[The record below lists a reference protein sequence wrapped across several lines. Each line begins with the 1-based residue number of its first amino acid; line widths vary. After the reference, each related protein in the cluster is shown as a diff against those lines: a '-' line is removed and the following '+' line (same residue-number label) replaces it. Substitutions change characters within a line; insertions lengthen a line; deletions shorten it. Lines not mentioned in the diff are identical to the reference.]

1 MDAAAQPLT
10 PTFAVDAY
18 RQCPPSTFDVTL
30 EQKEA
35 VARIQLKNIAKRW
48 GATTVVEPMSLDIA
62 DGEFLVLLGPSGCG
76 KTTTMRMVAG
86 LEDPSEGEVW
96 IGERCVN
103 QLEPKDRDVAMVFQ
117 SYGLY
122 PHMTVA
128 ENIGFPLKI
137 RGLPAAQ
144 IEPAVHKAAQQV
156 ELMDFLQRRPKELS
170 GGQRQRVALAR
181 AIVRQPAV
189 FLMDEP
195 LSNLDAKLRVS
206 MRAHIKHLHHTLNV
220 TTIYVTHD
228 QIEAMT
234 LADRVVVMSRARIQ
248 QIGTPQDIYE
258 RPANLFVAGFIG
270 SPPMNLLPGSLQ
282 GGVFSAPG
290 VRIAGFAT
298 GSTSA
303 AAGAAA
309 PAANVVLGVRPED
322 LGVVTADDTA
332 AAMAAEV
339 FAFELTGD
347 ATLVTL
353 KLGDLLVTAKAGKFY
368 RSAMGQRVGLRVD
381 AARCHLFDAGTQAR
395 IASGPGA

>member
-1 MDAAAQPLT
+1 
-10 PTFAVDAY
+10 
-18 RQCPPSTFDVTL
+18 
-30 EQKEA
+30 

-48 GATTVVEPMSLDIA
+48 GASTAVEPMSLDIA

-103 QLEPKDRDVAMVFQ
+103 ALEPKDRDVAMVFQ

-122 PHMTVA
+122 PNMTVA

-156 ELMDFLQRRPKELS
+156 ELMDYLQRRPKELS

-195 LSNLDAKLRVS
+195 LSNLDAKLRVT
-206 MRAHIKHLHHTLNV
+206 MRAHIKHLHHSLGV

-270 SPPMNLLPGSLQ
+270 APPMNLVPGRLA
-282 GGVFSAPG
+282 GGVFTAPG
-290 VRIAGFAT
+290 VRIAGFT
-298 GSTSA
+298 
-303 AAGAAA
+303 A
-309 PAANVVLGVRPED
+309 PDVDQVVLGVRPED
-322 LGVVTADDTA
+322 LGVLASQDIGT

-347 ATLVTL
+347 ATLVTI
-353 KLGDLLVTAKAGKFY
+353 KLGDLMVTAKADKDY
-368 RSAMGQRVGLRVD
+368 RSAMGAQAGFTVD
-381 AARCHLFDAGTQAR
+381 AARCHLFDARSEMRIAPHSAQHSPTQAK
-395 IASGPGA
+395 A

>member
-1 MDAAAQPLT
+1 M
-10 PTFAVDAY
+10 
-18 RQCPPSTFDVTL
+18 
-30 EQKEA
+30 
-35 VARIQLKNIAKRW
+35 ARIQLKNIAKRW
-48 GATTVVEPMSLDIA
+48 GASTAVEPMSLDIA

-86 LEDPSEGEVW
+86 LEEPRAGEVW
-96 IGERCVN
+96 IGDRCVN

-122 PHMTVA
+122 PNMTVA

-144 IEPAVHKAAQQV
+144 IGLAVHKAAQQV
-156 ELMDFLQRRPKELS
+156 ELMDYLQRRPKELS
-170 GGQRQRVALAR
+170 GGQRQRVARAR

-195 LSNLDAKLRVS
+195 LSNLDAKLRVT
-206 MRAHIKHLHHTLNV
+206 MRAHIKHLHHSLGV

-248 QIGTPQDIYE
+248 QIGSPQDIYE
-258 RPANLFVAGFIG
+258 RPANLFVAGFVG
-270 SPPMNLLPGSLQ
+270 SPPMNLVPGSLR

-290 VRIAGFAT
+290 VRIEGFTA
-298 GSTSA
+298 A
-303 AAGAAA
+303 DVAADAAG
-309 PAANVVLGVRPED
+309 VVLGVRPED
-322 LGVVTADDTA
+322 LELVAADDITA
-332 AAMAAEV
+332 TVAAEV

-347 ATLVTL
+347 ATLVTI
-353 KLGDLLVTAKAGKFY
+353 KQGDLMITAKAGKDC
-368 RSAMGQRVGLRVD
+368 RSAIGARVGLR
-381 AARCHLFDAGTQAR
+381 ARAECCHLFDAGTQAR
-395 IASGPGA
+395 IASRAGT